1 VAAERRAPAE
11 AVAAEPGGGRSAERG
26 DARTTGL
33 HVLRVFVGPDGRG
46 GNPLGVVLDGA
57 AVAEDRRQAVAAA
70 LGFSETVFVDDMAT
84 GRIRIFTPAAE
95 LGFAGHP
102 TVGTSW
108 LLRSLGRDPG
118 RLLVPA
124 GEVATW
130 DEDGLG
136 WIRARAAWVHEMQR
150 VQYPTAADVEVLA
163 GSPPGASGSYY
174 AWAWIDEAAGILRS
188 RYFVPHLGIGE
199 DEATGA
205 AAVVMGDAVGRPL
218 EIRQGTGSVLHVR
231 PGPDGTV
238 EVGGR
243 VERVEVRPLAVA

>member
-1 VAAERRAPAE
+1 MTE
-11 AVAAEPGGGRSAERG
+11 
-26 DARTTGL
+26 L
-33 HVLRVFVGPDGRG
+33 YVLKVFVGPDGAG

-57 AVAEDRRQAVAAA
+57 AVPASGRQAVAAR
-70 LGFSETVFVDDMAT
+70 LGYSETVFVDDIAT
-84 GRIRIFTPAAE
+84 GAIRIFTPASE
-95 LGFAGHP
+95 LAFAGHP

-108 LLRSLGRDPG
+108 LLRSLGRDSG
-118 RLLVPA
+118 RLRVPA
-124 GEVATW
+124 GTVRAW
-130 DEDGLG
+130 DEGGLA
-136 WIRARAAWVHEMQR
+136 WISARAEWVHEMER
-150 VQYPTAADVEVLA
+150 VRYDSPAGVEALA
-163 GSPPGASGSYY
+163 GPPAGTGSYY

-205 AAVVMGDAVGRPL
+205 AAVVMGDAIGRPL

-243 VERVEVRPLAVA
+243 VEPIGIRTLD